1 MGTSNNTG
9 DLAGR
14 CRSRTNTAA
23 HLPQSVQEPGEERRG
38 CPPRAQ
44 GLSENPS
51 FRLSGEGVGGRCHF
65 ALSSLS
71 IQPACFLLCSR
82 DARQGWEEEQRG
94 SLQAHC
100 WVKQRCEFLCVCM
113 GEAGQVVDTRN
124 KSWTGAVLSLL
135 HPGGLLAGEER
146 FSSKSLMQVGPLLGE
161 ALGSWMKRLRN
172 LWHREVKQLL
182 SGHTTRRW
190 QSQDMKPGSLALDHY
205 HTLTLDTIKY
215 SYWKKIKS
223 VHASTPQVKAQLTI

>member
-23 HLPQSVQEPGEERRG
+23 HLPQSIQEHWEERRG

-51 FRLSGEGVGGRCHF
+51 FRLLGG
-65 ALSSLS
+65 
-71 IQPACFLLCSR
+71 
-82 DARQGWEEEQRG
+82 DAAILFSVLPLHRQHASFCAPHETWQGWEEDQRG

-100 WVKQRCEFLCVCM
+100 WVKQRCELLCVCM
-113 GEAGQVVDTRN
+113 GEARQVVDTRN
-124 KSWTGAVLSLL
+124 KSWTGSVLLIL

-146 FSSKSLMQVGPLLGE
+146 FSSKILMQVGPPLGE
-161 ALGSWMKRLRN
+161 ALGSWMKRLGN
-172 LWHREVKQLL
+172 LWHREVKQPV
-182 SGHTTRRW
+182 SGHTARRW

-205 HTLTLDTIKY
+205 HTLPLGTIKC